1 MLWKPFSGDI
11 SEHSLWFL
19 KNLVTSV
26 KEFYDHWHI
35 RLDFLLHFFACLLCF
50 KAICILATPQVK
62 VVTGDQQQLRLLPWG
77 IGRWPLGS
85 RSSWWVSFSEKQ
97 PQSTQRV
104 LSPATRWAAAPAFD
118 SSGLVAGWTATLIT
132 SGCELRNGA
141 NIIHAKLSDFCREW
155 NLRLQQVS
163 QLNRRYLKNVRS
175 LTFEPVVWVALA
187 LAVVIWR
194 HTEKRGFYGLG
205 CFFTNVCL
213 CRKRDTEGT
222 LRGWLRYKY
231 LLAYLARRWRGI

>member
-1 MLWKPFSGDI
+1 MVTDTLDLIF
-11 SEHSLWFL
+11 F
-19 KNLVTSV
+19 KN
-26 KEFYDHWHI
+26 I
-35 RLDFLLHFFACLLCF
+35 FACLLCF
-50 KAICILATPQVK
+50 KAICALCISVTPHIKLSEATSSR
-62 VVTGDQQQLRLLPWG
+62 TQLRLLPWG

-104 LSPATRWAAAPAFD
+104 LSPATRWAAAPVFD
-118 SSGLVAGWTATLIT
+118 SSGLVAGWTVTLIT
-132 SGCELRNGA
+132 SGCELTNGA
-141 NIIHAKLSDFCREW
+141 NIIHAKLSVFCREW
-155 NLRLQQVS
+155 NLRFQQVS

-175 LTFEPVVWVALA
+175 LTFEPVVRVALA
-187 LAVVIWR
+187 LAVVVWR
-194 HTEKRGFYGLG
+194 HTEKRGFYGSG
-205 CFFTNVCL
+205 CFFTNMCL